1 MDSLNFALDKAGSF
15 FNRKPNP
22 GNTTNFSG
30 VPFLP
35 DRDNPW
41 PQSNAMNGFLPIQ
54 SSSQFISVD
63 KTNTITK
70 TDLSSGKLSLTSID
84 SNTPGFTPIKY
95 YRPSSIDNNTN
106 PKFNVSNI
114 SEDSLSYKDTINRKA
129 FIDYSDLSYY
139 KLNDGMI
146 PSSSIHGDFKYS
158 NGGIPKDRTILPNP
172 LTGDGSSRL
181 QQYSGTPHDNED
193 PVYFAFEI
201 ILNID
206 NSPLLNGEVEKFLN
220 ALSYTSDNRFADE
233 FKARDLGHISIINQF
248 KRELKRWFKTNRE
261 FTGDE
266 LREDSHMFHE
276 PIERRY
282 YLKGIKGIDK
292 LIERNTP
299 KDTESFV
306 KYGSDLIT
314 LTFNEDVT
322 LNMGTLASLYKE
334 LYWSRLRGKGI
345 VPENLLR
352 FDCRIIV
359 SEMRNFVRVSNEIN
373 KGANNR
379 EATTDNTTFTTGSQN
394 TTTNEDN
401 ILNYLR
407 DNLSRYV
414 YDLYECQFFF
424 DKMSHPDSIDM
435 TNPQKV
441 DSYDVS
447 FSFKY
452 SNMMFERFDHPNAK
466 WKRIS
471 NKYGNPLEVNSDTF
485 PEAKNIGTRYN
496 YQITPD
502 TLNWFNE
509 TNKSGNYEQQPMV
522 SGDLEAVEKNPDPNS
537 IYKFNSVNQQTL
549 INQINAAKGD
559 TKKQSIYAKAG
570 AKLLDNLKTAALNE
584 AQRQLNNKFRL
595 LNTSLDKI
603 RNSFG
608 VGRMKEPTNVYKQ
621 PFGQYSRFFFDVKN
635 SLRDFGGDVLGGL
648 IK

>member
-15 FNRKPNP
+15 FNRKPAPANAEH
-22 GNTTNFSG
+22 FSG

-35 DRDNPW
+35 EKGGPW
-41 PQSNAMNGFLPIQ
+41 PQSNARNGFLPIQ
-54 SSSQFISVD
+54 SASGYINLD
-63 KTNTITK
+63 TTNTISR
-70 TDLSSGKLSLTSID
+70 TDLSSGKISLIRLD
-84 SNTPGFTPIKY
+84 NNMAGFTPVKY
-95 YRPSSIDNNTN
+95 YRPSSIETNTN
-106 PKFNVSNI
+106 PNVNI
-114 SEDSLSYKDTINRKA
+114 PDIDTDSTMAKDSTNRRA
-129 FIDYSDLSYY
+129 FIDYGDLNYY
-139 KLNDGMI
+139 KLNDGMS
-146 PSSSIHGDFKYS
+146 PSESVHGDFRYS
-158 NGGIPKDRTILPNP
+158 NGGIPLDRNILPNP
-172 LTGDGSSRL
+172 LTGDGSARL
-181 QQYSGTPHDNED
+181 QQYTGTPHDNED

-220 ALSYTSDNRFADE
+220 ALSYSSDNARADE
-233 FKARDLGHISIINQF
+233 FKARNLGHISIINQF
-248 KRELKRWFKTNRE
+248 KRELKRWFKLNRD

-292 LIERNTP
+292 LIERNTAR
-299 KDTESFV
+299 DAESFV

-322 LNMGTLASLYKE
+322 LNMGTLAALYKE

-359 SEMRNFVRVSNEIN
+359 SEMRNFVRVANAIN
-373 KGANNR
+373 SGVTGQEAN
-379 EATTDNTTFTTGSQN
+379 TDNTTFTTGAENTVQN
-394 TTTNEDN
+394 GGQD
-401 ILNYLR
+401 LNYLR

-435 TNPQKV
+435 SNPVKV

-466 WKRIS
+466 WKRIA

-485 PEAKNIGTRYN
+485 PEAKNIGVRYD
-496 YQITPD
+496 YKVTPD
-502 TLNWFNE
+502 PLNWFSD
-509 TNKSGNYEQQPMV
+509 TNKSNNFEQQSMTNGEEIV
-522 SGDLEAVEKNPDPNS
+522 IKNPDPNS
-537 IYKFNSVNQQTL
+537 IYKFNSVNQQIEIDQL
-549 INQINAAKGD
+549 LASKANS
-559 TKKQSIYAKAG
+559 KKKSIYEQAG
-570 AKLLDNLKTAALNE
+570 KKLLDNLKNAALNE
-584 AQRQLNNKFRL
+584 AQRQINSKFKL

-635 SLRDFGGDVLGGL
+635 SLRDFGGDTLGGL